1 MHLKTLTLTT
11 LTTLLTLTPLAT
23 AVGNAIVKN
32 SCTHPIYLWSV
43 GGSVGPKQTIAPGQS
58 YSEPFRHDASSGG
71 ISLKIT
77 TVDNGLY
84 NGSPQLNYAYTL
96 DNAGVWYDLAGVFG
110 DPFSGKPVVVKPSDT
125 SCPAICWAGGVS
137 PGGSQVKV
145 CQANSDE
152 VLEVISAGLK

>member
-1 MHLKTLTLTT
+1 MHFATLTLTS
-11 LTTLLTLTPLAT
+11 LLALTPLAT
-23 AVGNAIVKN
+23 AVGNAVVKN

-43 GGSVGPKQTIAPGQS
+43 GGSVGAKQTIAPGKS
-58 YSEPFRHDASSGG
+58 YSEPFRHDAASGG

-96 DNAGVWYDLAGVFG
+96 DNAGVWYDLSSVFG
-110 DPFSGKPVVVKPSDT
+110 DPFSGSAVAVKPSDT
-125 SCPAICWAGGVS
+125 SCSSICWASGVS

-152 VLEVISAGLK
+152 VLEVCAKGC